1 MNNRR
6 LPILL
11 TILLSLLLLLLL
23 VRCQPDAPQPFP
35 DPEMFE
41 AQTLPPGP
49 QLPDVEIRAEQ
60 SLVVDQIV
68 VTGGGEDIDLVIGD
82 LPQLALEQV
91 TSTSYDYLAQ
101 YPLPD
106 NRPGDIRQQTS
117 GKRLRVS
124 DPLAGRRQQAADL
137 RLDLYQFTSGTP
149 PLAETL
155 QQIAAKVEERQ
166 SELQIGVVAE
176 PNYVTGFE
184 ITGSPW
190 AVEGSPWAVEG
201 SPWAVEGSGDDG
213 ASHASDRF
221 WEQWA
226 LRPSPGINLFAGSEP
241 LEGRTIDSRGDGVQ
255 VAVFDTSPFE
265 SEGGYAFAGWG
276 PPRVDALAL
285 NVSHPVA
292 LPASQPAEEINIAD
306 HGLFVSGLVY
316 AVAPASD
323 IHLIRILNNEGQ
335 GTLQAFIDALNL
347 YVRQRLGDQG
357 SLQNTVINLSLGT
370 AEPDDTELPP
380 EARRAIARMLELWGY
395 TPLSG
400 DRTPVFSLEI
410 PMLIAESYGATV
422 VAASGND
429 SAPQAANDP
438 LPPQLP
444 AAYDLVLGVEAS
456 NQTPVRSCYSNA
468 GDLLA
473 PGGDGDASCQPAHAT
488 CDVDS
493 ADCEFGVISYA
504 LVATR
509 GFAYW
514 VGTSFATPLTSGLA
528 ADVIQ
533 AQGSPPPGAV
543 RDTVFCSALATGVID
558 AHAALDACP

>member
-11 TILLSLLLLLLL
+11 TILLSLMLLLLL
-23 VRCQPDAPQPFP
+23 VRCQPEGPQPFP
-35 DPEMFE
+35 DPESIE

-49 QLPDVEIRAEQ
+49 QLPDVEIRPEQ
-60 SLVVDQIV
+60 ALVVDQIV

-82 LPQLALEQV
+82 LPELALEQV
-91 TSTSYDYLAQ
+91 TSTSYDYLAE
-101 YPLPD
+101 YPPPD

-117 GKRLRVS
+117 GKRLRSS
-124 DPLAGRRQQAADL
+124 DPLSGRQQQAADL

-149 PLAETL
+149 SLSETL

-166 SELQIGVVAE
+166 DALQIGVVAE
-176 PNYVTGFE
+176 PNYVVGFE

-201 SPWAVEGSGDDG
+201 SPWAVEGSSTN
-213 ASHASDRF
+213 AQVKASDKF

-226 LRPSPGINLFAGSEP
+226 LRPAPGINLFTGSAP
-241 LEGRTIDSRGDGVQ
+241 LEGRTVDGTGAGVE

-265 SEGGYAFAGWG
+265 SEGGYQFAGWG
-276 PPRVDALAL
+276 PPEVEPLAL
-285 NVSHPVA
+285 TVSHPVA
-292 LPASQPAEEINIAD
+292 LPTSLAADETSIAD

-316 AVAPASD
+316 AVAPDSE
-323 IHLIRILNNEGQ
+323 IHLIRILNDEGQ

-347 YVRQRLGDQG
+347 YVRERLGEQG

-370 AEPDDTELPP
+370 AEPDDAELPP
-380 EARRAIARMLELWGY
+380 EARRAIARMLDLWGY

-410 PMLIAESYGATV
+410 PMLIVESYGGTV
-422 VAASGND
+422 IAASGND
-429 SAPQAANDP
+429 SAPQPANDP
-438 LPPQLP
+438 LPSQIP
-444 AAYDLVLGVEAS
+444 AAYGLVLGVEAS
-456 NQTPVRSCYSNA
+456 NQTAARSCYSNE
-468 GDLLA
+468 GDVLA
-473 PGGDGDASCQPAHAT
+473 PGGDGDASCEPAHLT
-488 CDVDS
+488 CDVES
-493 ADCEFGVISYA
+493 ANCEFGVISYA
-504 LVATR
+504 LIATR

-514 VGTSFATPLTSGLA
+514 VGTSFATPLLSGMT

-533 AQGSPPPGAV
+533 AQGGPPPGAV

-558 AHAALDACP
+558 ADAALNACP